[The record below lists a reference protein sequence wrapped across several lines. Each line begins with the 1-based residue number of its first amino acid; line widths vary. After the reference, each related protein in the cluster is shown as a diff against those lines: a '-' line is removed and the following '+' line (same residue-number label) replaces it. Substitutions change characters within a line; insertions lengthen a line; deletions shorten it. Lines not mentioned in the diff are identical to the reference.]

1 MTIKPDKPRP
11 KKGGFFNTQR
21 KNKMDIPSN
30 NSHKIENDRQDL
42 IAFVRPIRISLVEN
56 SEGWN
61 ISISS
66 LEPGDAMMALTKE
79 DSFEQSTILC
89 GAGATNWVACVDGPI
104 ELGDANAI
112 IASISS
118 SNSPLEAECRMHSM
132 IASVSQ
138 GGISA
143 HVRKY
148 DDALALVSESFRQ
161 YASNLLNCNASSPD
175 LGLMATLFER
185 GDDISVRPIESEV
198 FSTFLDVGVSS
209 SPECAADQALIYDI
223 HSDSW
228 HGE

>member
-1 MTIKPDKPRP
+1 M
-11 KKGGFFNTQR
+11 NT
-21 KNKMDIPSN
+21 PSN
-30 NSHKIENDRQDL
+30 NSKQRGNDRQDL

-56 SEGWN
+56 SEGWTVT
-61 ISISS
+61 ISS
-66 LEPGDAMMALTKE
+66 LDPGDAMMALTRA

-104 ELGDANAI
+104 EIGDANAI

-118 SNSPLEAECRMHSM
+118 SNSPLAAECRMHSM
-132 IASVSQ
+132 ITSVEQ

-143 HVRKY
+143 HVREY
-148 DDALALVSESFRQ
+148 DDALALVAESFRQ
-161 YASNLLNCNASSPD
+161 YASNLLNCGASTPD

-185 GDDISVRPIESEV
+185 GNDISVRPIESEV
-198 FSTFLDVGVSS
+198 FSTFLDIGISS
-209 SPECAADQALIYDI
+209 SPESAAEQALIYDI